1 MKYLRYIFL
10 ALGAMVWMVG
20 LSPYLSR
27 KLSRTD
33 SYRYGDLYRLSNLS
47 EFKDPAKRCEAYS
60 PPVKK
65 TSRKIHLYV
74 IGDSF
79 TEEQRIGKADFL
91 ADSYTRIS
99 WNEVLHVKPDS
110 SAINILLIESVERHF
125 REKFSDHPI
134 GNIIPDSASFI
145 AAAENPGFMH
155 TLDGIF
161 SSKSTEG
168 RLDEFLFQNNF
179 ILSLKELKANF
190 NNHVFGRVNKEVV
203 PIKGGTELVYYMDTD
218 EDTTETTSSFAEIE
232 NAEIDTLV
240 RNLNESEKLALEL
253 GFDKVLLSI
262 IPNKV
267 SVLMPEYGQYNNLIE
282 RVYKHPDLSVEY
294 LDVYTLFR
302 QMGAAAY
309 LKGDSHW
316 TCQGQY
322 LWLNKVNNTI
332 NKITDGN

>member
-10 ALGAMVWMVG
+10 ALGALVWIVG

-47 EFKDPAKRCEAYS
+47 EFRDPARTCDAYK

-65 TSRKIHLYV
+65 TSRKIHLYIV
-74 IGDSF
+74 GDSF
-79 TEEQRIGKADFL
+79 TEEQRIGEKDFL
-91 ADSYTRIS
+91 ADNYTRVS
-99 WNEVLHVKPDS
+99 WSEVLHVKPDTS
-110 SAINILLIESVERHF
+110 SINILLIESVERHF
-125 REKFSDHPI
+125 REKFSQHPI
-134 GNIIPDSASFI
+134 SNILTDSASFI
-145 AAAENPGFMH
+145 SVAGNPGFMH
-155 TLDGIF
+155 TLDGMF
-161 SSKSTEG
+161 SSKATEA

-179 ILSLKELKANF
+179 ILSLKEWKANF

-203 PIKGGTELVYYMDTD
+203 PVKGGTELVYYMDTD
-218 EDTTETTSSFAEIE
+218 EDSTATTSSFAEIE
-232 NAEIDTLV
+232 DPEIDSLV
-240 RNLNESEKLALEL
+240 QNLNESKKLAIEM

-282 RVYKHPDLSVEY
+282 RVYTHPDLSVEC
-294 LDVYTLFR
+294 LDIYSLFR

-332 NKITDGN
+332 NKITD

>member
-10 ALGAMVWMVG
+10 ALGAFAWMIG

-27 KLSRTD
+27 KLSHTD
-33 SYRYGDLYRLSNLS
+33 SYRFGDLYRLSNLS
-47 EFKDPAKRCEAYS
+47 EFRDPAKSCVEYN
-60 PPVKK
+60 PPAKK
-65 TSRKIHLYV
+65 TSRKIHLYI

-79 TEEQRIGKADFL
+79 TEEQRIGKKDFL
-91 ADSYTRIS
+91 ADSYTRVS
-99 WNEVLHVKPDS
+99 WNDVLHFKPGTS
-110 SAINILLIESVERHF
+110 EINILLIESVERHF
-125 REKFSDHPI
+125 REKFNAHPVHNITTEPANTESANQDH
-134 GNIIPDSASFI
+134 S
-145 AAAENPGFMH
+145 FMH
-155 TLDGIF
+155 ALDGMF
-161 SSKSTEG
+161 SSKATEG

-179 ILSLKELKANF
+179 ILSLKEMKANF

-218 EDTTETTSSFAEIE
+218 EDSTATTSSFAEIE
-232 NAEIDTLV
+232 DAEIDSLV
-240 RNLNESEKLALEL
+240 ENLNKSKKLAIEL

-267 SVLMPEYGQYNNLIE
+267 SVLEPEYGTYNNLIE
-282 RVYKHPDLSVEY
+282 RVYNHPDLSVEY
-294 LDVYTLFR
+294 LDIYSLFR

-332 NKITDGN
+332 NKITEK